1 MLCLDQPSSPTYRA
15 YREMHLWGI
24 MTTLESD
31 FDSSIMPSVR
41 FRAYQIVSQ

>member
-1 MLCLDQPSSPTYRA
+1 MLCLNQRSSPTYRT

-31 FDSSIMPSVR
+31 FDGGIMPPTE
-41 FRAYQIVSQ
+41 FGAYHLFSQ